1 MLIEP
6 TFTAQYFK
14 SLNPPNSN
22 LENFTQN
29 SLSAG
34 YIRIQTKYGTFFAVQ
49 ICIRAP
55 WQINGRKH
63 AQIWMHLNKCIV
75 NIHVLH
81 AYIHVDPHVHTP
93 RHNMTQQ
100 CDQYEV
106 HNGTHTHI
114 YIYMCVYVYIYNYI
128 YNYIY
133 IIIYIYNYIY
143 MHRYYI
149 SGIAMHCPSWPP
161 QHRRSWVPNSRTP
174 FLAAWVAAMPWAMPY
189 IPDDIPHRV
198 DSHVNYPTLLVYY
211 P

>member
-34 YIRIQTKYGTFFAVQ
+34 YIRIQTKYGTCFAVQ

-114 YIYMCVYVYIYNYI
+114 YIYICLYIYILYNYI
-128 YNYIY
+128 YQSIYLSIYLSINQSINQSIYLSIYLSIHLSINLSICLSIHPSIYLSIY
-133 IIIYIYNYIY
+133 I
-143 MHRYYI
+143 
-149 SGIAMHCPSWPP
+149 W
-161 QHRRSWVPNSRTP
+161 
-174 FLAAWVAAMPWAMPY
+174 
-189 IPDDIPHRV
+189 
-198 DSHVNYPTLLVYY
+198 VNYNDLTVTEPWNHGW
-211 P
+211 